1 MAVKP
6 EARFKWIREWIATH
20 GATDVLNADF
30 VNGYVN
36 ATQAPYFE
44 QAFGANS
51 CRQLGRDLS
60 AMHMSGQLTR
70 GRIGLTER
78 YTGMPSWVYVYSV
91 PLQESNGQ

>member
-6 EARFKWIREWIATH
+6 EARFKWILEWIAKH

-36 ATQAPYFE
+36 ATQAPSFE

-60 AMHMSGQLTR
+60 AMHKAGQLTR
-70 GRIGLTER
+70 GTIGLTER
-78 YTGMPSWVYVYSV
+78 YTGMPSWVYVYSAA
-91 PLQESNGQ
+91 LQEADGQ